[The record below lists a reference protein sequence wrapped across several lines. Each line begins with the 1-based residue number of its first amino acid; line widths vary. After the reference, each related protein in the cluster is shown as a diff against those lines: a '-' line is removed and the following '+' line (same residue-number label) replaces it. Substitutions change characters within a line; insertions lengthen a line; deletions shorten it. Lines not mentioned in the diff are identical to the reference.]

1 MLSALRAVATILSA
15 RSGLDAE
22 QAAHLDAV
30 GVEILSMDRLGLK
43 YQVIKRKAQQLLDL
57 FQAPVV
63 PDAATAHDVQIPLGF
78 PPVRCDTSRINKEIN
93 IRRP

>member
-1 MLSALRAVATILSA
+1 VLSALRAVATIL
-15 RSGLDAE
+15 RTGSGFDTE

-43 YQVIKRKAQQLLDL
+43 YQVIERKAQQLLDL

-78 PPVRCDTSRINKEIN
+78 PPVRCDTNHSNKEIN